1 MHPTPIRVS
10 GANGLSL
17 QLLEWSQDG
26 PALLFLHGFDN
37 DAHVWDE
44 FAPAFAPYYRT
55 LALDQRGHGDSDWD
69 PENRYDHET
78 MAQDVEHVLDALGI
92 KRVALIGHS
101 LGGRVSMR
109 FAGRNPERLSGLVL
123 VDCGPELDARGV
135 TRIQLETQSSEP
147 SFGSVQEF
155 EDILARRYPEAATT
169 TLARLAQHWLRE
181 RPDGRFE
188 PKTAPNF
195 GRTWKAQSAEEA
207 RSRMKEEA
215 DRLWDALKLI
225 SCPTLVI
232 RGAAS
237 DVLDPDTAERMV
249 DEALPN
255 GRLEVIPRAGH
266 SVMLDN
272 PAGFLAGITRFALA
286 DA

>member
-1 MHPTPIRVS
+1 MHPTSIRVS

-17 QLLEWSQDG
+17 QLLEWSQEG

-44 FAPAFAPYYRT
+44 FAPTFAPYYRT

-69 PENRYDHET
+69 PKDRYDHET

-135 TRIQLETQSSEP
+135 TRIQLETQSSKP

-155 EDILARRYPEAATT
+155 EDILARRYPEAAPT

-195 GRTWKAQSAEEA
+195 GRTWEAQSAEEA
-207 RSRMKEEA
+207 RSRMQEEA
-215 DRLWDALKLI
+215 DRLWDALKLT

-272 PAGFLAGITRFALA
+272 PAGFLAGIARFALA